1 MHLYTE
7 KISSPRNLIIHVKT
21 KGRKRVERKLSRRCR
36 EEFRLF
42 GVISRRR
49 PRHMLDHR
57 SIHKYLSD
65 ERNEIDEGGRRF
77 DLPHVTDAALHVI
90 LNRMYL
96 FLKFSKNKERGR
108 TCGI

>member
-7 KISSPRNLIIHVKT
+7 KISSPRNLIMHVKM

-65 ERNEIDEGGRRF
+65 ERNEVDEGGRGFTRF
-77 DLPHVTDAALHVI
+77 AACHRCDSCHFKQDVS
-90 LNRMYL
+90 
-96 FLKFSKNKERGR
+96 FSKIFQKQR
-108 TCGI
+108 TQ